1 MQEAIERGEEVN
13 AITCYML
20 ETGSSNE
27 DARANIQKLIHQNWK
42 VLNKEITTYNYDRF
56 GKPFIR
62 ISCNLARVALCQ
74 YQYGDAHSA
83 PSHVSRN
90 QVKSV
95 IIEPIS
101 SSCHCK

>member
-1 MQEAIERGEEVN
+1 MQEVIERGEEVK
-13 AITCYML
+13 AITCYMR

-27 DARANIQKLIHQNWK
+27 DARANIQKLIDQNWK
-42 VLNKEITTYNYDRF
+42 VLNKEITTYNNAIF

-62 ISCNLARVALCQ
+62 ISCNLARVAICQ

-83 PSHVSRN
+83 PSDVSRN

-101 SSCHCK
+101 LSNHYK